1 MRQLRPVWLLVP
13 ALSLGL
19 LAGACS
25 SSSKSSSAA
34 GGTTASSTGSK
45 LAAVTLNASG
55 SSFQKNFEDAAIE
68 GFHKVQPAVTINYGG
83 GGSGKGK
90 TDLQGQVV
98 DFAGTDSLIKDAER
112 AAYKG
117 GDVLYFPLVAAPITV
132 SYNLANVSDLT
143 LDGPTLAQ
151 IFLRKIK
158 TWNDPA
164 IVRLNPTAKLT
175 ATNITVAVRQ
185 DSSGTSEN
193 FTKYLKAAA
202 PTDFTI
208 DAGPQPSWPTDVTK
222 GPQNTGVAGIV
233 KQTNGAIGYV
243 DFADAHAA
251 QLVYAKV
258 VNKAG
263 KAVAPSL
270 DGTSAALAQTP
281 LGADLTYNPL
291 NADGDAAYPISSPTW
306 IIAYKNQTDK
316 AKGQALKAYLS
327 YIYGEGQ
334 NLANDNDFAKLPDKY
349 LQPCQAQV
357 AQLQVPA

>member
-1 MRQLRPVWLLVP
+1 MTRLRPVWLLVP

-19 LAGACS
+19 LGGACS

-34 GGTTASSTGSK
+34 GGSSASTEAK

-68 GFHKVQPAVTINYGG
+68 GFKKVQPSVTVNYGG

-98 DFAGTDSLIKDAER
+98 DFAGTDSLIKDADR
-112 AAYKG
+112 AGYKG

-132 SYNLANVSDLT
+132 SYKLSNVSDLT

-151 IFLRKIK
+151 VFLRKIK

-164 IVRLNPTAKLT
+164 IVHLNPTAKLT

-202 PTDFTI
+202 PADFTI
-208 DAGPQPSWPTDVTK
+208 DAGPQPSWPADVTK

-233 KQTNGAIGYV
+233 KQTEGAIGYV
-243 DFADAHAA
+243 DFADAKSAH
-251 QLVYAKV
+251 LSYAKV
-258 VNKAG
+258 VNKSN

-270 DGTSAALAQTP
+270 DGASVALAQTS

-291 NADGDAAYPISSPTW
+291 NAAGDASYPISSPTW

-316 AKGQALKAYLS
+316 AKGQALKAFLS
-327 YIYGEGQ
+327 YIYGNGQ
-334 NLANDNDFAKLPDKY
+334 GLANDNDFAKLPDNY
-349 LQPCQAQV
+349 LQPCRAQV
-357 AQLQVPA
+357 DQLQVPA

>member
-1 MRQLRPVWLLVP
+1 MTRLRSAALLVP

-19 LAGACS
+19 LVGACS
-25 SSSKSSSAA
+25 SSSKSSGAT
-34 GGTTASSTGSK
+34 GGPGGSEPAK
-45 LAAVTLNASG
+45 LAAATLNASG

-68 GFHKVQPAVTINYGG
+68 AFHKQQPSVTVNYGG

-98 DFAGTDSLIKDAER
+98 DFAGTDSLIKDADR
-112 AAYKG
+112 AGYKG
-117 GDVLYFPLVAAPITV
+117 GDVLYFPLPAAPITV
-132 SYNLANVSDLT
+132 SYNLSGVKDLT

-158 TWNDPA
+158 TWNNDA
-164 IVRLNPTAKLT
+164 IARLNPTAKLPP
-175 ATNITVAVRQ
+175 TNITVAVRQ

-208 DAGPQPSWPTDVTK
+208 DAGPQPGWSADVTR
-222 GPQNTGVAGIV
+222 GPQNTGVAGII
-233 KQTNGAIGYV
+233 KQTDGAVGYV
-243 DFADAHAA
+243 DFADARSA
-251 QLVYAKV
+251 QLTYAKV

-263 KAVAPSL
+263 KPVEPSL
-270 DGTSAALAQTP
+270 DGTSSALAQTP
-281 LGADLTYNPL
+281 LNADLTYNPL
-291 NADGDAAYPISSPTW
+291 NANGDASYPISSPTW

-327 YIYGEGQ
+327 YIYGDGQ
-334 NLANDNDFAKLPDKY
+334 GLAKDNDFAKLPDNY
-349 LQPCQAQV
+349 LKPCQAQV
-357 AQLQVPA
+357 EQLQVPA